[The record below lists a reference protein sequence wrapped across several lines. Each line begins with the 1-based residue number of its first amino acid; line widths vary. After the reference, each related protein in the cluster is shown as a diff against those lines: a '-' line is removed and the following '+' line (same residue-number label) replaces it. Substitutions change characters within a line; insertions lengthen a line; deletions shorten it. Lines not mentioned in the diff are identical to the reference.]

1 MTKKILAALL
11 AASVLTM
18 VPVAAGTS
26 TLPGGGNLVSTVS
39 AAETVSDFASLKS
52 ALESGETSIS
62 VSSAVIIPAGQEL
75 TIDGDVEIQ
84 MVGAEATLLVEGTL
98 TLSDNAVLR
107 GNDDADRKVSVVIV
121 ENGGVFTMKG
131 GTITGNTARYVSL
144 NVDRCGGGVTVRDGE
159 IGGKFIMN
167 GGTITGN
174 TAMYGGGVHI
184 ATTREK
190 NSKGVFEF
198 NNGEITANRAV
209 HGGGVYMVE
218 GTFTMNGGEITDN
231 QADYTVGGE
240 VGSSASDGQG
250 GGIAVE
256 LDDQCQGT
264 FIIKG
269 GLIAGNSANRAYPT
283 DNSLG
288 GGIYLYKSTFGS
300 LTAEISGGTIENNTV
315 QLSDWPEL
323 SYNSGGILI
332 KSGTSVS
339 IPDESTIDIKDPVA
353 CADDGLQIG
362 ENVTMNHFLQFDKVN
377 SHSEPSLTVE
387 GTFDLSNIRFIGY
400 ENKCFIM
407 DSENSK
413 LVLTDSVDYSTIKEI
428 LAELEQESL
437 TEEQQAELDEILADI
452 DWNIPADREGGEE
465 EIQAIVDRLQA
476 LLDEVMNPDPGEDN
490 DDKPD
495 EEEEET
501 YLPSTPIE
509 DGFHTY
515 SLGTMYYQDGKRV
528 RGWADIGGE
537 RYYFDERGI
546 MATGWKEIE
555 PGSGDWYHFGEDGTL
570 DYGWYQEG
578 NVWYYLDLETGR
590 MYNDGLSTIDKSTYY
605 FYDWGGMASDWWYEA
620 EDGWYF
626 FGGSGAMKAAQ
637 WLEWKGEWYY
647 LTENGRMA
655 TDTDIGGYYV
665 NADGVWVQ

>member
-1 MTKKILAALL
+1 M
-11 AASVLTM
+11 S
-18 VPVAAGTS
+18 
-26 TLPGGGNLVSTVS
+26 
-39 AAETVSDFASLKS
+39 
-52 ALESGETSIS
+52 
-62 VSSAVIIPAGQEL
+62 
-75 TIDGDVEIQ
+75 
-84 MVGAEATLLVEGTL
+84 
-98 TLSDNAVLR
+98 
-107 GNDDADRKVSVVIV
+107 
-121 ENGGVFTMKG
+121 
-131 GTITGNTARYVSL
+131 
-144 NVDRCGGGVTVRDGE
+144 GGGV
-159 IGGKFIMN
+159 
-167 GGTITGN
+167 
-174 TAMYGGGVHI
+174 YI
-184 ATTREK
+184 ATARDDE
-190 NSKGVFEF
+190 SKGVFTF
-198 NNGEITANRAV
+198 NDGKITANRAAS
-209 HGGGVYMVE
+209 GGGVYMAE

-231 QADYTVGGE
+231 QADYTVGDE
-240 VGSSASDGQG
+240 VGASASIGQG
-250 GGIAVE
+250 GGIAVG
-256 LDDQCQGT
+256 LAYFSNGT
-264 FIIKG
+264 LTVKD
-269 GLIAGNSANRAYPT
+269 GLIARNSANCAYPT
-283 DNSLG
+283 SNGLG
-288 GGIYLYKSTFGS
+288 GGIYFNSTGS
-300 LTAEISGGTIENNTV
+300 LTAKIFGGTIENNTV
-315 QLSDWPEL
+315 QLSDWPDL
-323 SYNSGGILI
+323 SYNSGGIFI
-332 KSGTSVS
+332 RSGISVS
-339 IPDESTIDIKDPVA
+339 IPEGSTIDIKDPVA
-353 CADDGLQIG
+353 CADNGLQIG
-362 ENVTMNHFLQFDKVN
+362 KNVTMNHFLQFDKVD

-387 GTFDLSNIRFIGY
+387 GTFDLSNVRFIGY
-400 ENKCFIM
+400 GNKCFIM
-407 DSENSK
+407 NSENSK

-437 TEEQQAELDEILADI
+437 TEEQQAELDKILADI

-590 MYNDGLSTIDKSTYY
+590 MYNDGLATIDKSTYY
-605 FYDWGGMASDWWYEA
+605 FYEWGGMASDWWYEA

-655 TDTDIGGYYV
+655 ADTDIGGYYV